1 MDSTYYYTTNVETQ
15 SLDAGVLFGLL
26 ATYFIFIIALYVVFS
41 IFMAKIFKKAGQDG
55 WKAWVP
61 IYNSWVFLE
70 MGGQKGFWA
79 ILALV
84 PFVNIVSV
92 VFMAIAAYH
101 IGLKLQKEGWFVLLY
116 IFASPVWLIW
126 LAVDSSKWEGV
137 PAAAS
142 PAPPATPA
150 AM

>member
-1 MDSTYYYTTNVETQ
+1 MESTYYVTTTDTT
-15 SLDAGVLFGLL
+15 SLDAGVIFGLL

-41 IFMAKIFKKAGQDG
+41 IFMAKIFKKAGEDG

-92 VFMAIAAYH
+92 VFMAIAAYQ

-126 LAVDSSKWEGV
+126 LAVDGSKWEGV

-142 PAPPATPA
+142 TAPPATPA